1 MSVARISASRHWGEW
16 RSLVASPV
24 TTTTWTQMVI
34 RSSISGRPSV
44 RISTASSANRSSP
57 CYSTLAA
64 TFPCLS
70 RLDCRTQRPQ
80 LRGEL
85 QDRHP
90 QPSQPAAPAPPRQQQ
105 SRSQRQPA
113 APAPPR
119 GSQRR
124 QLLLGQPP
132 PKQNA
137 PPRSLYGKSRSW
149 GIRNRLH
156 QHPPWSSQRQPAAPP
171 PPPRQ
176 QQRSPDEGRRG
187 SHPTQP
193 LHGHPRHWRISNRLQ
208 RHPPWSSSPSK
219 EHQRRSSTSQNCESS
234 WSRQVLQPRPWS
246 PRGSQR
252 RPSKA
257 RVPSPPSPTRF
268 SPLKCPSKLLQQR
281 GSSNNQNN
289 KRDSS
294 RRSQV
299 LQPRPWSPW
308 GSQRRPGRTRVPLQ
322 RMRCLKSP
330 AGAKKTTPSRHR
342 GV

>member
-1 MSVARISASRHWGEW
+1 
-16 RSLVASPV
+16 
-24 TTTTWTQMVI
+24 MVI

-132 PKQNA
+132 PNQNA
-137 PPRSLYGKSRSW
+137 PPRYLYGKSRSW
-149 GIRNRLH
+149 GTRKRLH
-156 QHPPWSSQRQPAAPP
+156 QHPPSSSQRPPAAPP

-176 QQRSPDEGRRG
+176 QQRSPDEGRRRR
-187 SHPTQP
+187 SHHPAQP
-193 LHGHPRHWRISNRLQ
+193 LHGQPRDWRISNRLQ